1 MCLVENPER
10 QYPLAP
16 TPMQTEWADPKICEA
31 QGRSYFGISFFSAII
46 MSSVDTSPRRPHIL
60 LGVTGSVAA
69 VKAPEIALK
78 LANKLN
84 AYVYVLLT
92 QGGDNF
98 WRKAKDYNPLIW
110 QLLQEEISR
119 GQKDAPSVRVIGK
132 RRPKEME
139 CI

>member
-1 MCLVENPER
+1 
-10 QYPLAP
+10 
-16 TPMQTEWADPKICEA
+16 
-31 QGRSYFGISFFSAII
+31 
-46 MSSVDTSPRRPHIL
+46 
-60 LGVTGSVAA
+60 VAA